1 MKDLPLSTLRVE
13 LDHHV
18 LTVTLDR
25 PERRNAFDW
34 TMRGEL
40 RDLWAAVRDDPGVRC
55 VVVTG
60 AGGAFCTGADVAD
73 LDDERRPAGDGIVD
87 ELALLPGHQLDV
99 PVIAAV
105 NGVCAGGGLHFVA
118 DADIAIASTDAWFTD
133 PHVSVGQ
140 VSGIEPASL
149 ALRVPLHALALLA
162 LAGRAVRWDAQ
173 RAYELGLVTELLAP
187 AELLPRAH
195 ELAGAIAAASPAA
208 VRETRAVLR
217 RLETSL
223 VGLSMVDGWD
233 AVQAHWG
240 HPDSVEGPRAFF
252 EKRDPD
258 WRI

>member
-1 MKDLPLSTLRVE
+1 MTVPDFATIRA
-13 LDHHV
+13 DRDGHV

-25 PERRNAFDW
+25 PDRRNAFDW
-34 TMRGEL
+34 AMRGEL
-40 RDLWAAVRDDPGVRC
+40 RDLWASVRRDAEVRC

-60 AGGAFCTGADVAD
+60 AGDAFCSGVDVGD

-87 ELALLPGHQLDV
+87 ELALLPGHQVDV
-99 PVIAAV
+99 PVVVAV

-118 DADIAIASTDAWFTD
+118 DADIAIASTAAWFTD

-149 ALRVPLHALALLA
+149 ALRVPLNALALLA
-162 LAGRAVRWDAQ
+162 LAGRAVRWDAH
-173 RAYELGLVTELLAP
+173 RAYELGLVTELLEPDA
-187 AELLPRAH
+187 LLPRAH
-195 ELAGAIAAASPAA
+195 EIAAAVASASPAA
-208 VRETRAVLR
+208 VRSTRAVLR

-223 VGLSMVDGWD
+223 VGLSMVEGWD
-233 AVQAHWG
+233 RVQAHWE

-252 EKRDPD
+252 ERRDPN

>member
-1 MKDLPLSTLRVE
+1 MNDAAFSTLRIE
-13 LDHHV
+13 RDDHV
-18 LTVTLDR
+18 LTVVLDR

-40 RDLWAAVRDDPGVRC
+40 RDLWTAVRDDTDVRG

-60 AGGAFCTGADVAD
+60 AGDAFSSGVDVAD
-73 LDDERRPAGDGIVD
+73 LDDDRHPAGDDIVD
-87 ELALLPGHQLDV
+87 ELALVPGHQLDV

-162 LAGRAVRWDAQ
+162 LAGRAVRWNAQ

-187 AELLPRAH
+187 ADLMPRAH
-195 ELAGAIAAASPAA
+195 EIARAIAAASPTA

-217 RLETSL
+217 RLESSL
-223 VGLSMVDGWD
+223 VGLSMVEGWD
-233 AVQAHWG
+233 KVQAHWE
-240 HPDSVEGPRAFF
+240 HPDSVEGPLAFF